1 MTGVPFCHTAE
12 KLGPWPAH
20 AIEHQLSA
28 WYDVTHGHGLAVV
41 IPALLRHILNETSAP
56 VIAAYGV
63 NVFGI
68 IMGSDVMETAER
80 AIDKTEEFFQSLGL
94 GLKLK
99 DLGIESEE
107 HFDKMAEVALTDGL
121 DGCLVDLTKEDI
133 VEIYKDCE

>member
-1 MTGVPFCHTAE
+1 
-12 KLGPWPAH
+12 
-20 AIEHQLSA
+20 
-28 WYDVTHGHGLAVV
+28 
-41 IPALLRHILNETSAP
+41 
-56 VIAAYGV
+56 
-63 NVFGI
+63 
-68 IMGSDVMETAER
+68 METAER